1 MICKFLNLQHYS
13 CPLQKEIF
21 KRVLASYSHWNLT
34 TAYFVAGHEQKYHY
48 HYACHCYHWEQPNF
62 RHINI
67 YRSLLNKRSWRIYVT
82 AWGITS
88 AQLMYLKIWYSVF
101 KVQKEL
107 TFTLYTLHVYSC
119 FGEKYFFIFL
129 NTFSLLYLNFPLSIP
144 SSLHIPLSL
153 LFYSIAFFT
162 ILSTSF
168 SSSFK
173 FLIASCKIKHSIF
186 SRALSST
193 FSSISAIKSFKEPS
207 LLTK

>member
-21 KRVLASYSHWNLT
+21 RRVLASYSHWNLT

-101 KVQKEL
+101 KE
-107 TFTLYTLHVYSC
+107 FWDIYPSITLLGHL
-119 FGEKYFFIFL
+119 FL
-129 NTFSLLYLNFPLSIP
+129 IWS
-144 SSLHIPLSL
+144 
-153 LFYSIAFFT
+153 AFFQ
-162 ILSTSF
+162 
-168 SSSFK
+168 
-173 FLIASCKIKHSIF
+173 FLQ
-186 SRALSST
+186 
-193 FSSISAIKSFKEPS
+193 
-207 LLTK
+207 